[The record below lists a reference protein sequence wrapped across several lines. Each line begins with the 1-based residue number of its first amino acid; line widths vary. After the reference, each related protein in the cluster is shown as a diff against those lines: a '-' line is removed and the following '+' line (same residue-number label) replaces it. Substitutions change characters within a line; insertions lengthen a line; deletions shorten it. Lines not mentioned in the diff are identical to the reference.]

1 MQLLPLPNFYHWVYL
16 LLFGAV
22 AAGIVLWWL
31 KSKKPRPKPTIEE
44 MIQAIQRLAPED
56 PKTKELLAKLIP
68 YRYDPKAGPIPK
80 TLLKEL
86 KNYHDNL
93 QKKYRLHML
102 NKSANCSHY
111 EKAKKHKRKRPLG

>member
-1 MQLLPLPNFYHWVYL
+1 MMQLLPLPNFYHWVYL

-44 MIQAIQRLAPED
+44 MIQAIQRLAPEN

-86 KNYHDNL
+86 RAHYSSV
-93 QKKYRLHML
+93 QKRRLILHFP
-102 NKSANCSHY
+102 K
-111 EKAKKHKRKRPLG
+111 